1 MSIMVYTSSILVILI
16 NKYNEV
22 NMATERERKVQERT
36 MRVIRKYGGYVYKNA
51 QNMYTEKGRP
61 DLTACIPTTLS
72 KLEEVFGKDAKIGL
86 FVGIELKRDGH
97 LNNVSEAQKIVG
109 NQIKKANGMWFAIDD
124 ADIVEALMIKLVGED
139 NVIQ

>member
-72 KLEEVFGKDAKIGL
+72 KLEEIFGKDAKIGL

-139 NVIQ
+139 NVVQ